1 MKIMDQLNSTLI
13 NHIASYLNLE
23 DKLNLKLTSKK
34 LNKQVNLESDHHEW
48 KLNKIKHLQLDG
60 SIEIYDNDILVNSY
74 KKVNS
79 TSIIMDMFINGVDFY
94 NPPNILDLRRPDMK
108 RKLGYE
114 SFHCEI
120 QQRSPKKKK
129 VDYMTVSDSV
139 VIGNLEF

>member
-1 MKIMDQLNSTLI
+1 MKIMDQLNSILI
-13 NHIASYLNLE
+13 NYIASYLTLQE
-23 DKLNLKLTSKK
+23 KLNLKLVNKK
-34 LNKQVNLESDHHEW
+34 LNRQVNLDREHHEW
-48 KLNKIKHLQLDG
+48 KLEKIKHLQLNG
-60 SIEIYDNDILVNSY
+60 SIEIHDNDILVNSY

-114 SFHCEI
+114 SFHCEV
-120 QQRSPKKKK
+120 QQRSPKKKR

-139 VIGNLEF
+139 VIGNIDN